1 MSLFCGVFSVKTTC
15 GEGSRVL
22 QLERVRLRR
31 EGGGLASSSMER
43 GWLRRLLTW
52 IRWEGEDKVIMQRQD
67 DDALTGMKIMK
78 MRNRQRRNEGMVATC
93 VPNCMFWREEQEG
106 SL

>member
-1 MSLFCGVFSVKTTC
+1 M
-15 GEGSRVL
+15 

-67 DDALTGMKIMK
+67 DDALTGM
-78 MRNRQRRNEGMVATC
+78 RQDCENEVQTK
-93 VPNCMFWREEQEG
+93 NE
-106 SL
+106 